1 MEIKKKGLK
10 KEIFYYSNC
19 KNYKCTNYTKNFS
32 INLKI
37 GNNFIYTN
45 NEIRL
50 PNNYSFS
57 NLKKKIYRYHIK

>member
-19 KNYKCTNYTKNFS
+19 KNYKCTNYTTDFS
-32 INLKI
+32 SNLKI

-57 NLKKKIYRYHIK
+57 NLKKNIQIPH